1 MQVRYA
7 GLYRKNIDAVMNAP
21 LTFRNNRGQL
31 RQVPLSALVD
41 IDYGRTFGS
50 IKRKD
55 LKKVITISSNVLKSQ
70 GFTDAGSHCRS
81 HQSPRKNFDASRL
94 FRDGWVGLA
103 EDQKETQDFLGL
115 AGLLS
120 IGLIF
125 LILVTQFNSISKP
138 LIILSEIL
146 FSVIGVLFGYAATGM
161 TISIV
166 MTGVGVVALAGIV
179 VKNGILLIE
188 FADILRAQ
196 GMPLREAIVTAGR
209 TRLNPVIL
217 TATAAILGLIPL
229 AIGLNVDF
237 YELFA
242 TGNPHFFVGG
252 ESVVFWGPLAWTIIF
267 GLAFATIITLVVVP
281 VMYLLAER
289 LKIRIKGTPDGGLTA
304 LPQAA
309 PIGSTVILE
318 PAHHTP
324 VALPEP
330 QIA

>member
-1 MQVRYA
+1 V
-7 GLYRKNIDAVMNAP
+7 
-21 LTFRNNRGQL
+21 T
-31 RQVPLSALVD
+31 
-41 IDYGRTFGS
+41 
-50 IKRKD
+50 
-55 LKKVITISSNVLKSQ
+55 KVLEKIPMPPGYSVTM
-70 GFTDAGSHCRS
+70 GG
-81 HQSPRKNFDASRL
+81 AS
-94 FRDGWVGLA
+94 

-125 LILVTQFNSISKP
+125 LILVTQFNSVSKP

-188 FADILRAQ
+188 FADILRSQ
-196 GMPLREAIVTAGR
+196 GMPLREAIITAGR

-229 AIGLNVDF
+229 AIGLNIDF

-242 TGNPHFFVGG
+242 SGNPHFFIGG

-267 GLAFATIITLVVVP
+267 GLAFATVITLVVVP
-281 VMYLLAER
+281 VMYLIAER
-289 LKIRIKGTPDGGLTA
+289 VKLRVKGLDPNGHATPPDT
-304 LPQAA
+304 LPTDDAA
-309 PIGSTVILE
+309 ILE
-318 PAHHTP
+318 PAHASL
-324 VALPEP
+324 VAQPEP